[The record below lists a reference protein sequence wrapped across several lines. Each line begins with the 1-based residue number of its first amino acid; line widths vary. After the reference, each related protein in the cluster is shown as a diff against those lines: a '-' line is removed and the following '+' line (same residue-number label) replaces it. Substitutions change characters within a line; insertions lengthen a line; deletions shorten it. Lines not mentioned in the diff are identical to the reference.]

1 MGSWFYLHENKKNH
15 FLVVWVLFTV
25 FVINCITSFGDC
37 THLYPFLIYL
47 WSQATATPTAVCG
60 QSRYWF
66 SSQHSFM
73 VCSVWSHDTEAE
85 EITLDIC
92 KNERTNSKDKFSQKT
107 YWVLSRKTQFAID
120 FSCLVSSGFGQV
132 FKVIRADI
140 VTTLETR
147 DFFLAVSP
155 SVASTVG
162 WRYVDELSATKHPGE
177 SVKNK
182 N

>member
-1 MGSWFYLHENKKNH
+1 MIAPISTHFSTDFFYL
-15 FLVVWVLFTV
+15 L
-25 FVINCITSFGDC
+25 
-37 THLYPFLIYL
+37 
-47 WSQATATPTAVCG
+47 SQATATPTAVCG
-60 QSRYWF
+60 QSKYWF

-92 KNERTNSKDKFSQKT
+92 KNERTNSKDKFRQKT
-107 YWVLSRKTQFAID
+107 YWVLSRNTLVAID
-120 FSCLVSSGFGQV
+120 FSCLVSGFGQA
-132 FKVIRADI
+132 FIVIRADI

-155 SVASTVG
+155 SVASAVG
-162 WRYVDELSATKHPGE
+162 WRYVDEFSATKHPGDR
-177 SVKNK
+177 VKNK

>member
-1 MGSWFYLHENKKNH
+1 MRIKNSFCCGVGIAHCLCNHLAIAPISTHFFYL
-15 FLVVWVLFTV
+15 L
-25 FVINCITSFGDC
+25 
-37 THLYPFLIYL
+37 
-47 WSQATATPTAVCG
+47 SQATATPTAVCG

-85 EITLDIC
+85 EITLDIWR
-92 KNERTNSKDKFSQKT
+92 NERTKSKDKFRQKN
-107 YWVLSRKTQFAID
+107 YLVLSGNTPVVID
-120 FSCLVSSGFGQV
+120 FPCLVSGFGQV
-132 FKVIRADI
+132 LIVIRADI

-155 SVASTVG
+155 PVASAVG
-162 WRYVDELSATKHPGE
+162 WRYVDELSATKHPGDR
-177 SVKNK
+177 VKNK